1 MVDIQEQIQ
10 VVHQVASEYWGH
22 QPEEIREYLG
32 HIEVIKR
39 NGGKIMGILP
49 AFKNHSEA
57 FFKVYFYDRG
67 FNFESR
73 GLRTAN
79 AIPQVEGVTVPKLIA
94 IYPEY
99 RTILTKKENLEG
111 NRSGLQRFFV
121 NSLGIDWVKV
131 GRWLRAFHDT
141 QVGYEKNDYFLRK
154 KFEKIESHL
163 SDLQSL
169 FTNQEMN
176 KMRRIIEDAHKYFEN
191 ENIDWVISHGDFGL
205 ANIQKNGDLL
215 EIIDFEDCQ
224 IAPRTLD
231 ILNCVARLE
240 YTGYFPHMPRNFVA
254 IRKLLWEGYGIKP
267 EQSLANDFL
276 SLSIKLDMIETYHR
290 RKKGNKKFMNMIY
303 LYFEHKNRV
312 MLSSWITKTNKR
324 LIK

>member
-169 FTNQEMN
+169 FTNHEIN
-176 KMRRIIEDAHKYFEN
+176 KMRGIIEEARDYFDYEHI
-191 ENIDWVISHGDFGL
+191 EWVISHGDFGL

-215 EIIDFEDCQ
+215 KIIDFEDCQ
-224 IAPRTLD
+224 MAPREFD
-231 ILNCVARLE
+231 ILNSLSRME
-240 YTGYFPHMPRNFVA
+240 YSKFFPHIPGTHQKVRNQFLAGYDLPIDFAGPVHHFFY
-254 IRKLLWEGYGIKP
+254 LL
-267 EQSLANDFL
+267 
-276 SLSIKLDMIETYHR
+276 IKLDTLETYTR
-290 RKKGNKKFMNMIY
+290 RRQSPEYNIYKKPIFY
-303 LYFEHKNRV
+303 LFEKQGLKSLKHW
-312 MLSSWITKTNKR
+312 LSEVA
-324 LIK
+324 